1 MLKWSFGFFFVGLI
15 TIVCPD
21 LFKYWNWTFDFA
33 LFFREHSEFIYPIGI
48 ILMAIGISLSYIAF
62 ARKRGR
68 VLIRQVSKNI
78 IGEGKNKL
86 NYSKF
91 ATFMST
97 NTINLGS
104 TLLSNNHPID
114 SEIIREELLKMR
126 FVLSDM
132 DTSRISYL
140 GADFIPYIVQFG
152 ALVGQ
157 GIKNVSLYH
166 GFRNQKGEMVRKLHR
181 LFCFEKCRIKLTSKP
196 ITKKT
201 DEVILAIES
210 SYKMDFMQLPNH
222 LKTLDMV
229 TYSTSKIGTS
239 AISNMREMQ
248 SVTNVVIDEIEEL
261 SKLYTKIHLFLSCSS
276 DFCFNLGR
284 NLSVKNLVPIL
295 VYDYNP
301 KMKDNSRPW
310 FVELETR

>member
-1 MLKWSFGFFFVGLI
+1 MITWSFGFFLVGLI
-15 TIVCPD
+15 TIFCPSI
-21 LFKYWNWTFDFA
+21 FKYLNWTFDFA
-33 LFFREHSEFIYPIGI
+33 LFFKEHPEFIYPIGI
-48 ILMAIGISLSYIAF
+48 VLMVIGISLSYFAF

-78 IGEGKNKL
+78 IGEGNNKL

-104 TLLSNNHPID
+104 TLLRNNCSID
-114 SEIIREELLKMR
+114 SEVIKEELMKMR
-126 FVLSDM
+126 FVLNDM

-140 GADFIPYIVQFG
+140 GADYIPYIVQFG
-152 ALVGQ
+152 VLVGQ

-166 GFRNQKGEMVRKLHR
+166 GFRNQKGESVRKLHR

-201 DEVILAIES
+201 EEVILAIES
-210 SYKMDFMQLPNH
+210 SYNMDFRHLPDH
-222 LKTLDMV
+222 LKTLNMV

-239 AISNMREMQ
+239 AIRNMKEMQ
-248 SVTNVVIDEIEEL
+248 KITTVVIDEIEKL

-284 NLSVKNLVPIL
+284 DLSVKNLVPIL
-295 VYDYNP
+295 VYDYSP
-301 KMKDNSRPW
+301 KMKGNSRPW